1 MTVLLVNWPQYFPTT
16 QCNKQIYI
24 EKNKQQRIIIK
35 EDNNLPGNSKTGEKP
50 RASREKIHY
59 VKNCYNHTTL
69 IFQATPNN
77 THTLKDL
84 THNFLHS
91 KTREQEKKNKILNEL
106 MVFIHKL
113 YMSHNA

>member
-1 MTVLLVNWPQYFPTT
+1 MFGVRKLTSIFSQQPKAM
-16 QCNKQIYI
+16 NKYIYI
-24 EKNKQQRIIIK
+24 YKEKNKQQRTIIK
-35 EDNNLPGNSKTGEKP
+35 EDKNLRGNSKTEENP

-69 IFQATPNN
+69 ISQASPNN

-91 KTREQEKKNKILNEL
+91 KTRDQKRKNKIIN
-106 MVFIHKL
+106 VYFIGML
-113 YMSHNA
+113 